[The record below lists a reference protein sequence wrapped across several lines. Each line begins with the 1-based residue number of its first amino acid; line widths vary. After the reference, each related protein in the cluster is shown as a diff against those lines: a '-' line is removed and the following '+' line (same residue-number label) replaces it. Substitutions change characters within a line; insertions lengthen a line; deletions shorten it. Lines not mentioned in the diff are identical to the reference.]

1 MDFSHDETQRAVTEL
16 AGDVLDGVSSAEAD
30 GDYDDAAWAAL
41 AKVGLLSLAVP
52 TELGGDGLG
61 IGEVAML
68 WHEIGKRAVT
78 VPAFATLGLGVL
90 PIVVHGTA
98 EQQAALLPGVT
109 SGDAVLTGA
118 PSEPAAALTGSPA
131 TTARRRG
138 ADWEITGVKA
148 AVPYAEQAHRMLLP
162 AAVRDSSGVCCV
174 FLVDPRADGVTLM
187 RTPSSSG
194 APEYTVRLDAA
205 AAELLGTGDTGAA
218 AATLRRYALA
228 GAVAVGSGAL
238 AGALELT
245 TAHLRTRHQF
255 GKPLATFQAVAQQIA
270 DVYIA
275 ARTVQLATTSATW
288 RLAAGLDAAD
298 DLDLASYWL
307 AAEALP
313 AVRTCHHLHGGLGV
327 DVSYPLHRYYSALK
341 DLVRFLGG
349 ERHRLAAMGG

>member
-16 AGDVLDGVSSAEAD
+16 AGDVLGGLSGGEA
-30 GDYDDAAWAAL
+30 GADYDEAAWAAL
-41 AKVGLLSLAVP
+41 AKVGLLALAVP
-52 TELGGDGLG
+52 TEFGGDGLG

-90 PIVVHGTA
+90 PIVAHGTA
-98 EQQAALLPGVT
+98 EQQAALLPGVA
-109 SGDAVLTGA
+109 SGETVLTGA
-118 PSEPAAALTGSPA
+118 PSEPAAALTGTPA
-131 TTARRRG
+131 TTGRRRG
-138 ADWEITGVKA
+138 TGWEITGVKA
-148 AVPYAEQAHRMLLP
+148 PVPYAEQAHRMVLP
-162 AAVRDSSGVCCV
+162 AAIPGGSGI
-174 FLVDPRADGVTLM
+174 FLVDPHAGGVTLT

-205 AAELLGTGDTGAA
+205 TAELLGTGDA

-228 GAVAVGSGAL
+228 GAVSVGSGAL

-270 DVYIA
+270 DAYIA
-275 ARTVQLATTSATW
+275 ARTVQLATTSAIW

-313 AVRTCHHLHGGLGV
+313 ALRSCHHLHGGLGV
-327 DVSYPLHRYYSALK
+327 DVSYPLHRYFSTLK

>member
-1 MDFSHDETQRAVTEL
+1 MDFSHDETQRAVAEL
-16 AGDVLDGVSSAEAD
+16 AGEVLGGVADGAAEAG
-30 GDYDDAAWAAL
+30 GDYDEAAWAAL

-61 IGEVAML
+61 IGVVAML

-90 PIVVHGTA
+90 PIVAHGTA

-109 SGDAVLTGA
+109 TGDAVLTGA

-131 TTARRRG
+131 TTAERRG

-162 AAVRDSSGVCCV
+162 AAVPGGSGV
-174 FLVDPRADGVTLM
+174 FLVDPHAGGVTLT

-205 AAELLGTGDTGAA
+205 TAELLGTDDTRAA

-228 GAVAVGSGAL
+228 GAVAAGSGAL

-298 DLDLASYWL
+298 DLDLAAYWL

-313 AVRTCHHLHGGLGV
+313 ALRTCHHLHGGLGV
-327 DVSYPLHRYYSALK
+327 DVSYPLYRYYSTIK

-349 ERHRLAAMGG
+349 ERQRLVTMGG